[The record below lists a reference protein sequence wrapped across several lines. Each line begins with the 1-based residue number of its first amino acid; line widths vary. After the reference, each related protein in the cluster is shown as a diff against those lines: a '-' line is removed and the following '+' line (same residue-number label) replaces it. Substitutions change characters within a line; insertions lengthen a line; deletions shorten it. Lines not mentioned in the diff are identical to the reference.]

1 MDRHIPQAYAHCA
14 ALVREADKD
23 RYLANLL
30 IPEPARTHAFA
41 LHAFNAEIAAIRDRT
56 REPLAG
62 EIRLQ
67 WWRDALSG
75 TAAGDAE
82 RNPVAAALID
92 TVERRHLPRDLLVAL
107 VDARRFDV
115 YDEGMQSI
123 AALEAY
129 LRSTSS
135 SLFILLARLLD
146 DRSSPAASEA
156 AGIAHGMTGLLR
168 AFPIHAARG
177 QIYLPADLLAQT
189 GTHSE
194 DIRAGTD
201 SPALRATLSA
211 MRGWASSRLSDAEKE
226 LVTVSAAARPAYLPL
241 ALARGY
247 LSLMERPDYAPF
259 TTPVELPQW
268 RRQWTLWRAARRAPY
283 R

>member
-1 MDRHIPQAYAHCA
+1 MDRRMQQAYAHCV
-14 ALVREADKD
+14 ALVREADRD

-30 IPEPARTHAFA
+30 VPEPARTHAFA
-41 LHAFNAEIAAIRDRT
+41 LHAFNAEVAAVRDRA

-75 TAAGDAE
+75 SAAGDAE

-92 TVERRHLPRDLLVAL
+92 TVERGRLPRDLLVAL
-107 VDARRFDV
+107 VDARRFDL
-115 YDEGMQSI
+115 YDEGMPSM

-135 SLFILLARLLD
+135 SLFDLLGRLLG

-156 AGIAHGMTGLLR
+156 AGIAHGITGLLR
-168 AFPIHAARG
+168 AFPIHAGRG
-177 QIYLPADLLAQT
+177 EIYLPADLLEQT
-189 GTHSE
+189 GTQPE
-194 DIRAGTD
+194 GIRAGTD
-201 SPALRATLSA
+201 SPALRAALSA
-211 MRGWASSRLSDAEKE
+211 MRGWASSRLSEAEKE
-226 LVTVSAAARPAYLPL
+226 LATVSAAARAGYLPL
-241 ALARGY
+241 ALVRGY
-247 LSLMERPDYAPF
+247 LGLMERSDYAPF
-259 TTPVELPQW
+259 RTPVELPQW
-268 RRQWTLWRAARRAPY
+268 RRQWTLWRAARRGPY

>member
-1 MDRHIPQAYAHCA
+1 MQQAYAHCA

-41 LHAFNAEIAAIRDRT
+41 LHAFNAEIAAIRDRA

-75 TAAGDAE
+75 KAAGDAE

-92 TVERRHLPRDLLVAL
+92 TVERRRLPRDPLIAL

-115 YDEGMQSI
+115 YDEGMPSI
-123 AALEAY
+123 AALEEH
-129 LRSTSS
+129 LRATSS
-135 SLFILLARLLD
+135 TLFALLARLLD

-156 AGIAHGMTGLLR
+156 AGIAYGLTGLLR

-177 QIYLPADLLAQT
+177 QIYVPSDLLKQT
-189 GTHSE
+189 GTKPA
-194 DIRAGTD
+194 DILTGTD
-201 SPALRATLSA
+201 TSALRAALLT
-211 MRGWASSRLSDAEKE
+211 MRDWASRRLSEAENQ
-226 LVTVSAAARPAYLPL
+226 LAAVSTAARPGYLPL
-241 ALARGY
+241 ALVPGY
-247 LSLMERPDYAPF
+247 LGLMARPVYAPF
-259 TTPVELPQW
+259 RTPIELPQW
-268 RRQWTLWRAARRAPY
+268 RLQWTLWRAARRRPY

>member
-1 MDRHIPQAYAHCA
+1 MQQAYAHCA

-41 LHAFNAEIAAIRDRT
+41 LYAFNAEVAAVRGRV

-92 TVERRHLPRDLLVAL
+92 TVERRHLPRDLLIAL
-107 VDARRFDV
+107 ADAHRFDV
-115 YDEGMQSI
+115 YDETMPSI

-129 LRSTSS
+129 LRATSS
-135 SLFILLARLLD
+135 AMFNLVARLLD
-146 DRSSPAASEA
+146 DDPSSAAASEA
-156 AGIAHGMTGLLR
+156 AGIAHGMTGLLQ

-177 QIYLPADLLAQT
+177 QIYLPADLLEQT
-189 GTHSE
+189 GTQPD

-201 SPALRATLSA
+201 TPALRAALSA
-211 MRGWASSRLSDAEKE
+211 TRGWASSKLSDAEQQ
-226 LVTVSAAARPAYLPL
+226 LTAVSAAARAGYLPL
-241 ALARGY
+241 ALVRGY
-247 LSLMERPDYAPF
+247 LGLMERPDYVPF
-259 TTPVELPQW
+259 RTSVELPQW

>member
-1 MDRHIPQAYAHCA
+1 MQQAYAHCA

-41 LHAFNAEIAAIRDRT
+41 LHAFNVEIAAVRERA

-92 TVERRHLPRDLLVAL
+92 TVERRRLPRDLLIAL

-115 YDEGMQSI
+115 YDEAMPST
-123 AALEAY
+123 AALEEY
-129 LRSTSS
+129 LRATSS
-135 SLFILLARLLD
+135 TLFALVARLLD

-156 AGIAHGMTGLLR
+156 AGIAHGLTGLLR
-168 AFPIHAARG
+168 AFPIHAGRG
-177 QIYLPADLLAQT
+177 QIYLPADLLEQT
-189 GTHSE
+189 GTQ
-194 DIRAGTD
+194 AGDALTGAD
-201 SPALRATLSA
+201 TPALRATLSA
-211 MRGWASSRLSDAEKE
+211 MRGWASSRLSEAEHQ
-226 LVTVSAAARPAYLPL
+226 LAAVSAAARPGYLPL
-241 ALARGY
+241 ALVRGY

-259 TTPVELPQW
+259 RTLVELPQW
-268 RRQWTLWRAARRAPY
+268 RRQWTLWRAARRGPY

>member
-1 MDRHIPQAYAHCA
+1 MQQAYAHCA

-41 LHAFNAEIAAIRDRT
+41 LHAFNAEIAAVRDRA

-67 WWRDALSG
+67 WWRDALAG
-75 TAAGDAE
+75 KAAGDAE

-92 TVERRHLPRDLLVAL
+92 TVERRRLPRDLLIAL

-115 YDEGMQSI
+115 YDEGMPSM
-123 AALEAY
+123 AALEEY
-129 LRSTSS
+129 LRATSS
-135 SLFILLARLLD
+135 TLFDLVARLLD
-146 DRSSPAASEA
+146 DRSSAPASEA
-156 AGIAHGMTGLLR
+156 AGIAHGLTGLLR

-177 QIYLPADLLAQT
+177 QIYLPADLLEQT
-189 GTHSE
+189 GTQPG
-194 DIRAGTD
+194 DVLTGTD
-201 SPALRATLSA
+201 TSALRAALSA
-211 MRGWASSRLSDAEKE
+211 MRDWASSRLSEAEHQ
-226 LVTVSAAARPAYLPL
+226 LAAVSAAARPGFLPL
-241 ALARGY
+241 ALVPGY
-247 LSLMERPDYAPF
+247 LRLMESPDYAPF
-259 TTPVELPQW
+259 RTPVELPQW
-268 RRQWTLWRAARRAPY
+268 RRQWTLWRAARRGPY

>member
-1 MDRHIPQAYAHCA
+1 MQQAYAHCA

-41 LHAFNAEIAAIRDRT
+41 LHAFNVEIAAVRERA

-92 TVERRHLPRDLLVAL
+92 TVERRRLPRDLLIAL

-115 YDEGMQSI
+115 YDEAMPSI
-123 AALEAY
+123 AALKAY
-129 LRSTSS
+129 LRATSS
-135 SLFILLARLLD
+135 TLFALVALLLD
-146 DRSSPAASEA
+146 DRSSPAANEA
-156 AGIAHGMTGLLR
+156 AGIAHGLTGLLR

-177 QIYLPADLLAQT
+177 QIYLPADLLEKT
-189 GTHSE
+189 GTQPD

-201 SPALRATLSA
+201 TPALRAALSA
-211 MRGWASSRLSDAEKE
+211 MRGLASSKLSDAEQE
-226 LVTVSAAARPAYLPL
+226 LTAVSAGARPGYLPL
-241 ALARGY
+241 ALVRGY

-259 TTPVELPQW
+259 RTLVELPQW
-268 RRQWTLWRAARRAPY
+268 RRQWTLWRAARRGPY

>member
-1 MDRHIPQAYAHCA
+1 MQQAYAHCA
-14 ALVREADKD
+14 ALVREADTD

-30 IPEPARTHAFA
+30 IPEPAQTHAFA
-41 LHAFNAEIAAIRDRT
+41 LHAFNAEIAAVRDRA

-92 TVERRHLPRDLLVAL
+92 TVERRGLPRDLLIGL

-115 YDEGMQSI
+115 YDEGMPSI
-123 AALEAY
+123 AALEEY
-129 LRSTSS
+129 LRATSS
-135 SLFILLARLLD
+135 TLFALVARLLD

-156 AGIAHGMTGLLR
+156 AGIAHGLTGLLR
-168 AFPIHAARG
+168 AFPIHAARR
-177 QIYLPADLLAQT
+177 QIYLPADLLEQT
-189 GTHSE
+189 GTQPD

-201 SPALRATLSA
+201 TPALRAALSA
-211 MRGWASSRLSDAEKE
+211 MRGWASSKLSDAEQQ
-226 LVTVSAAARPAYLPL
+226 LTAVSAGARPGYLPL
-241 ALARGY
+241 ALVRGY
-247 LSLMERPDYAPF
+247 LSLMECPDYAPF
-259 TTPVELPQW
+259 RTLVELPQW
-268 RRQWTLWRAARRAPY
+268 RRQWTLWRAARRGPY